1 MRKAQINKIRNEK
14 EVTTDTKELQ
24 RIIGNYYK
32 KLYANKMDYLEEMEK
47 FLERY
52 KLPRLNQEEIE
63 NMNRPITGTEIEIT
77 KKSPRP
83 DGFTSKF
90 YQTFR
95 KE

>member
-24 RIIGNYYK
+24 RIIRNYYK

-83 DGFTSKF
+83 DGFTGKF